1 MAQGK
6 TGMPQARTAPAEDA
20 GRPLHAKRRK
30 DGFALTAFNAVIV
43 SLFVI
48 IYFLSLLAIAL

>member
-1 MAQGK
+1 
-6 TGMPQARTAPAEDA
+6 MPQARTIEA
-20 GRPLHAKRRK
+20 GKPLQAKKRK

-43 SLFVI
+43 TFFVV

>member
-6 TGMPQARTAPAEDA
+6 TGMPPARTANAD
-20 GRPLHAKRRK
+20 GKPLQAKRRK
-30 DGFALTAFNAVIV
+30 NGFALTAFNTAIV
-43 SLFVI
+43 TLFVT